1 MSRNRACFLALL
13 VFVGLS
19 SGCAS
24 YQMAELADLTSAD
37 RVRLE
42 LEQQELARLI
52 QFADPATRTVSGD
65 FVAAGQDSVSV
76 VVHTAGSY
84 RQVQIPRSA
93 VVGTSRRVVDNRK
106 SFIISAAIVGG
117 VAALAI
123 RGFEGRD
130 SSPGGDGGGID
141 ESRVPSFKFRIPFS
155 LGFGR

>member
-1 MSRNRACFLALL
+1 MSRSRARFFTLL
-13 VFVGLS
+13 VLAGLT

-24 YQMAELADLTSAD
+24 YRVAELSDLTSQD

-52 QFADPATRTVSGD
+52 QFADPATRTVTGD
-65 FVAAGQDSVSV
+65 FVGSGPDSVSV
-76 VVHTAGSY
+76 VVNTPGSY

-93 VVGTSRRVVDNRK
+93 ILGTSRREVDNRK

-130 SSPGGDGGGID
+130 SGPGGDGGGID